1 MPPPAKNFLTRSQVT
16 QLQRALKENELAHVR
31 ERILIILLQNDG
43 RIQKKISSFL
53 GCSPRTVAYWC
64 MHGDPD
70 NLSSLH
76 NKREYEHYRKA
87 TTEYIELLLKTVE
100 QSPSVLG
107 YEFGRWTAERLATYL
122 TEKTSIELSSSQVR
136 RILKRKKYSYI
147 WARSRRAEYSGRR
160 SRAAK
165 YSLEDK
171 QNSLDRAKFQER
183 LAKYLAIARVHPEQM
198 QIWFWDESGFSLRVI
213 RRKNWGKKGRRK
225 NITGQRRRGRVN
237 VMGGIREADRKRV
250 CFFIKK
256 GNADI
261 FYEQL
266 QELNKLVK
274 KEWIDK
280 GNRAEDFQEF
290 GPKVILI
297 LDNAS
302 YHKRQ
307 DITGKISQELPNFIL
322 EFLPAYSPDF
332 NIIELI
338 WHSCKEY
345 IAHRLFQSVDELKM
359 LLDKLLNQGEL
370 VIKWQREIKNKGNN
384 HYVAA

>member
-1 MPPPAKNFLTRSQVT
+1 LHNKEEKYLKATMPPPAKNFLTSSQVI
-16 QLQRALKENELAHVR
+16 QLQQALKESELSHVR

-43 RIQKKISSFL
+43 KPQHEIAKFL

-70 NLSSLH
+70 NLDTLH

-87 TTEYIELLLKTVE
+87 TAEYIELLLKTVDS
-100 QSPSVLG
+100 QPSDNG

-122 TEKTSIELSSSQVR
+122 TEKTGIELSSSQVR

-147 WARSRRAEYSGRR
+147 WA
-160 SRAAK
+160 K
-165 YSLEDK
+165 YDLGDK
-171 QNSLDRAKFQER
+171 QDPIERALFQER
-183 LAKYLAIARVHPEQM
+183 LTKYLVVARDYPELLQV
-198 QIWFWDESGFSLRVI
+198 WFWDESGFSLRVI
-213 RRKNWGKKGRRK
+213 RRKNWGKKGQRK

-237 VMGGIREADRKRV
+237 VMGAIRESDRKRV

-261 FYEQL
+261 FLEQL
-266 QELNKLVK
+266 QQFNELIKQ
-274 KEWIDK
+274 EWVNK
-280 GNRAEDFQEF
+280 GNRALDFQSD
-290 GPKVILI
+290 GPGIILI

-302 YHKRQ
+302 FHKRQ
-307 DITGKISQELPNFIL
+307 DILSRVSKELPNFRL
-322 EFLPAYSPDF
+322 DFLPAYSPDY
-332 NIIELI
+332 NIIELV

-345 IAHRLFQSVDELKM
+345 IAHRLFQSVDELKQ

-370 VIKWQREIKNKGNN
+370 VIKWHRKIKNKGNN
-384 HYVAA
+384 HHIAA